1 VSGVYRHITA
11 TTEQGVLVLSVDLTE
26 VKDFM
31 IAEELRYEL
40 LHAVKRSTTKKFVID
55 LRNMTF
61 MTSLAFVAFIG
72 VKHGVREMDGRLV
85 LCNMTDFIRKVFNAK
100 RLLSPGAQ
108 TGNVAFEDADT
119 LAAAIERV
127 NQPS

>member
-1 VSGVYRHITA
+1 VTGVYRHITA
-11 TTEQGVLVLSVDLTE
+11 TTEQGVLVLAVDLTE

-40 LHAVKRSTTKKFVID
+40 LHAVKRSSSKKFIID

-72 VKHGVREMDGRLV
+72 VKHGVREIDGRLI

-108 TGNVAFEDADT
+108 TGNVAFEEAET
-119 LAAAIERV
+119 LALAIERMH
-127 NQPS
+127 QT

>member
-1 VSGVYRHITA
+1 MSGVYRHITA
-11 TTEQGVLVLSVDLTE
+11 TTDQGVTVLSVDLTE

-40 LHAVKRSTTKKFVID
+40 LHAVKRANTNKFVID

-72 VKHGVREMDGRLV
+72 VKHGVRELDGRLA
-85 LCNMTDFIRKVFNAK
+85 LCNMTEFIRKVFNAK

-108 TGNVAFEDADT
+108 TGNVAFEEADT
-119 LAAAIERV
+119 LADAIERLK
-127 NQPS
+127 

>member
-1 VSGVYRHITA
+1 M
-11 TTEQGVLVLSVDLTE
+11 VLSVDLAE

-40 LHAVKRSTTKKFVID
+40 LHAVKRASTKKFVID

-72 VKHGVREMDGRLV
+72 VKHGVRELDGRLL
-85 LCNMTDFIRKVFNAK
+85 LCNMTEFIRKIFNAK

-108 TGNVAFEDADT
+108 TGNVAFEEAET
-119 LAAAIERV
+119 LADAIERLK
-127 NQPS
+127 

>member
-11 TTEQGVLVLSVDLTE
+11 TTEQGVTVLAVDLTE

-40 LHAVKRSTTKKFVID
+40 LHAVKRASSKKFIID

-72 VKHGVREMDGRLV
+72 VKHGVREVGGRLI
-85 LCNMTDFIRKVFNAK
+85 LCNMTEFIRKIFNAK

-108 TGNVAFEDADT
+108 TGNVAFDEAES
-119 LAAAIERV
+119 LSAAIARI
-127 NQPS
+127 NQA